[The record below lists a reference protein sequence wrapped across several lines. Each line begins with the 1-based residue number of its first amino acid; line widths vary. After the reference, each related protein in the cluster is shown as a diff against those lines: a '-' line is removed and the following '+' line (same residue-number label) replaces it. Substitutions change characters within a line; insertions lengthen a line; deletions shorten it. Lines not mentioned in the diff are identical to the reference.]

1 MTEQTQSVQQAQ
13 AAPTTLQR
21 YQINPGTLGMIQ
33 NILADGQKAINA
45 AADGDFTATMLMGA
59 AICDLQGLILQ
70 DKNITNMIM
79 SLQGKALGFR
89 TDKDQNGGYDPNTV
103 VACYTEAALK
113 GLPPVGNCWN
123 IIGGRTYTTKEGFTY
138 LLHRQGVQYTL
149 LAGTPENEK
158 TTQPLPGKTLRT
170 VEIPVT
176 VKWGRNTEHLRFEVR
191 LNNGMTAD
199 AVIGKAKAKALKWLY
214 EQVQSNQFLQMEAV
228 DNAEPIVVNNAAGEL
243 PETAKAYAAPTQKPR
258 RNVVEVWLDGELK
271 RAGIAMSAAEV
282 LKFAKGR
289 GYDIN
294 DANIIAQN
302 LRGILAE
309 MQEQQSAHIE
319 GEEAL

>member
-1 MTEQTQSVQQAQ
+1 MAEQAQSVPQAQ
-13 AAPTTLQR
+13 TAPTTLQR

-33 NILADGQKAINA
+33 SILADGQKAINA

-89 TDKDQNGGYDPNTV
+89 TDKDQNGGYDPITV

-228 DNAEPIVVNNAAGEL
+228 DNAEPIVVN
-243 PETAKAYAAPTQKPR
+243 TAEAIPGQAQAAPTQKPR
-258 RNVVEVWLDGELK
+258 RNVVEVWLDGALK
-271 RAGIAMSAAEV
+271 RAGIAMNAAEV
-282 LKFAKGR
+282 LKFAARR
-289 GYDIN
+289 GYDAN

-302 LRGILAE
+302 LRAILAE
-309 MQEQQSAHIE
+309 MQEQQSARIE